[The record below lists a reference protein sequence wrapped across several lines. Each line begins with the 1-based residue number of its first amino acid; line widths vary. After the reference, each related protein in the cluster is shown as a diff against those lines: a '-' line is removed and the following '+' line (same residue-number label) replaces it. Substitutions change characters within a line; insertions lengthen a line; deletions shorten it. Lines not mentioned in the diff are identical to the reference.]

1 MWCREIS
8 EHGGHETSGLVRSE
22 GGRVH
27 GHEENGYGMEVA
39 MYWGFTRA
47 CMKWTRGLG
56 REMNTIMDMM
66 TGFDRYEVMKV
77 E

>member
-27 GHEENGYGMEVA
+27 GHEENGYGMEV
-39 MYWGFTRA
+39 GHVLGLHA
-47 CMKWTRGLG
+47 CMYEMDEGV
-56 REMNTIMDMM
+56 RERNEHYNGHDD
-66 TGFDRYEVMKV
+66 GF
-77 E
+77 